1 MLALVRCFLL
11 ALQHLLLRPAVVD
24 RRVGIRFKGFPKS
37 YVAPEPDYITPT
49 YSDPNFEILKPVY
62 IDPYW
67 VASLEMDE
75 WDAHITPMLFDFE
88 RLIEYSFPDTVPD
101 YDTFGITGWGQ
112 ATEEMKIA
120 TMTFSSNLKI
130 LILNLMK
137 QIIQRRP
144 T

>member
-1 MLALVRCFLL
+1 MFFTGTSALAVTACGGGSGGS
-11 ALQHLLLRPAVVD
+11 D
-24 RRVGIRFKGFPKS
+24 SWFKGFPKS

-112 ATEEMKIA
+112 STEEMKID
-120 TMTFSSNLKI
+120 THDI
-130 LILNLMK
+130 LVKLEDIMDIKFNE
-137 QIIQRRP
+137 
-144 T
+144 TNNT